1 MSTTERTAIA
11 PGIAHTLFI
20 FVPIRLT
27 LLFWAQGLFM
37 NNNYSKWCLEAV
49 QTKINE
55 ICAL

>member
-11 PGIAHTLFI
+11 TGIAHTLFI

-37 NNNYSKWCLEAV
+37 NNNYSKWCLEDV
-49 QTKINE
+49 HNNNNNNK
-55 ICAL
+55 